1 MSLTANF
8 TAYINAY
15 AAKNIEQVSAMFAD
29 DILLRDWKISVRGKP
44 AAIAETEKNFKS
56 AESIAIE
63 ILRTHE
69 AITYEAVTHGATT
82 SVAGEL
88 RIVVDGREE
97 LFVVDIVEFN
107 SAGKIQ
113 SIRAYLGRGD

>member
-1 MSLTANF
+1 MSLTASF
-8 TAYINAY
+8 TTYINAY
-15 AAKNIEQVSAMFAD
+15 AAKNIEQVSALLAD
-29 DILLRDWKISVRGKP
+29 DILLRDWKISVRGKSQ
-44 AAIAETEKNFKS
+44 AIAETQKNF
-56 AESIAIE
+56 AAAQTIAID
-63 ILRTHE
+63 ILRSHE
-69 AITYEAVTHGATT
+69 TAT

-107 SAGKIQ
+107 REGKIQ

>member
-1 MSLTANF
+1 MSLTTRF
-8 TAYINAY
+8 TTYINAY
-15 AAKNIEQVSAMFAD
+15 AAKNLEQVSAMFAE

-69 AITYEAVTHGATT
+69 TASH
-82 SVAGEL
+82 VAGEL
-88 RIVVDGREE
+88 RILVDGREE
-97 LFVVDIVEFN
+97 LVVVDIVEFN
-107 SAGKIQ
+107 REGNIQ